1 VIFHFSDT
9 AARTGLEL
17 AVGPRAMSRNGSP
30 VELPRSEE
38 SQVHRENKEGW
49 LCAGSL

>member
-17 AVGPRAMSRNGSP
+17 AVGPRGHEPQR
-30 VELPRSEE
+30 LPREAAPLGGE
-38 SQVHRENKEGW
+38 SGAPGK
-49 LCAGSL
+49 

>member
-17 AVGPRAMSRNGSP
+17 AVGARAMSRNGSP
-30 VELPRSEE
+30 VKLPSAEE
-38 SQVHRENKEGW
+38 SQVRQENKEG
-49 LCAGSL
+49 